1 MMMNELANVPW
12 GLIAPLIVVQ
22 AILAIVAVVDIV
34 RSPETNGPKWVWI
47 VVSLFISM
55 LGPIVYF
62 IFGRKN
68 G

>member
-1 MMMNELANVPW
+1 MMMNELANVPL

>member
-1 MMMNELANVPW
+1 MNEMASVPW
-12 GLIAPLIVVQ
+12 GLVAPLIVIQFV
-22 AILAIVAVVDIV
+22 LGIVAVVDIV

-55 LGPIVYF
+55 LGPIAYF

>member
-1 MMMNELANVPW
+1 MASVPW
-12 GLIAPLIVVQ
+12 GLVAPLIVIQFV
-22 AILAIVAVVDIV
+22 LGIVAVVDIV

-55 LGPIVYF
+55 LGPIAYF

>member
-1 MMMNELANVPW
+1 MSELANVPL
-12 GLIAPLIVVQ
+12 GLIAPLIVIQFV
-22 AILAIVAVVDIV
+22 LGIVAVVDIV

-55 LGPIVYF
+55 LGPIAYF
-62 IFGRKN
+62 ILGRKN

>member
-1 MMMNELANVPW
+1 MNEMASVPW
-12 GLIAPLIVVQ
+12 GLVAPLIVIQFV
-22 AILAIVAVVDIV
+22 LGIVAVVDIV

-55 LGPIVYF
+55 LGPIAYF
-62 IFGRKN
+62 ILGRKN

>member
-1 MMMNELANVPW
+1 MNELANVPW
-12 GLIAPLIVVQ
+12 GLIAPLLVVQ
-22 AILAIVAVVDIV
+22 VILTIVAVVDIV
-34 RSPETNGPKWVWI
+34 RSHATNGPKWVWI

-55 LGPIVYF
+55 LGPIAYF

>member
-1 MMMNELANVPW
+1 MMMNELANVPL

-34 RSPETNGPKWVWI
+34 RSHETNGPKWVWI

-55 LGPIVYF
+55 LGPIAYF

>member
-1 MMMNELANVPW
+1 MNELANVPW

-22 AILAIVAVVDIV
+22 FILAIVAVVDIV

-55 LGPIVYF
+55 LGPIAYF

>member
-1 MMMNELANVPW
+1 MASVPW
-12 GLIAPLIVVQ
+12 GLVAPLIVIQFV
-22 AILAIVAVVDIV
+22 LGIVAVVDIV

-55 LGPIVYF
+55 LGPIAYF
-62 IFGRKN
+62 ILGRKN